1 MAGGNLRCFTK
12 VRCLSEASSNFWK
25 TVLAEFRQPRSQ
37 PPTKPQPEPMHTP
50 RRPIHVLYL
59 HPPTIYHKIKTKT
72 QRRNPHVHHR
82 PGIRDVPSPRL
93 HPTLLRQRRPL
104 PQPQTRIR
112 HPKIQR
118 PRTGSPPHDRM
129 PQSLRPGN
137 QRHQTILRMVQPG
150 KQHLPEPQRTLRDK
164 KKSRRTGN
172 PTTQ

>member
-25 TVLAEFRQPRSQ
+25 TVLAEFRRPRSQ

-82 PGIRDVPSPRL
+82 PGIRDVPSPPS
-93 HPTLLRQRRPL
+93 PTLRYYDKEGLFPNLKRESG
-104 PQPQTRIR
+104 IR
-112 HPKIQR
+112 KFNDHE
-118 PRTGSPPHDRM
+118 
-129 PQSLRPGN
+129 LEA
-137 QRHQTILRMVQPG
+137 LRMIECLKASG
-150 KQHLPEPQRTLRDK
+150 LEIKDIKQFF
-164 KKSRRTGN
+164 
-172 PTTQ
+172 